1 MFESEADEKREMPSE
16 EGKGPGA
23 EDAPPSKDP
32 SPGPEPRPGQG
43 LPTSKDSSSDR
54 SDKGPASGLR
64 LESILQ
70 LVCKT
75 LQVGLTVERLML
87 SNAKLHN

>member
-1 MFESEADEKREMPSE
+1 MKPYFEKKAHFDVFLFFY
-16 EGKGPGA
+16 
-23 EDAPPSKDP
+23 
-32 SPGPEPRPGQG
+32 QFQLLNG
-43 LPTSKDSSSDR
+43 LPPPLHLPSSLETNYIPGRQR
-54 SDKGPASGLR
+54 SDKGPVSGLR